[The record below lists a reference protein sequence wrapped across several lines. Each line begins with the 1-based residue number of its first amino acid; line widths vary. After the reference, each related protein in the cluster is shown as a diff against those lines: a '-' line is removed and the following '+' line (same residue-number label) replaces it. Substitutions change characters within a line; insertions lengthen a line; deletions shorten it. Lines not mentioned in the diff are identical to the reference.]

1 VETAPRCGELPLQRS
16 GLAQGGGLRRDLV
29 AAGISNASQQREHDD
44 ALEKILAAMRRS

>member
-16 GLAQGGGLRRDLV
+16 GLAQGGGSRRDLV